1 MHAKAKNQAP
11 VKIDT
16 FKVTSSNYWYFPV
29 ILGFAILIL
38 YGQTTSFDYCGDDVL
53 VTTGNQYVKQGFGGI
68 KKIFS
73 HSYMHGYTTEADPL
87 YRPMPLL
94 TYAIE
99 GQLFG
104 FSPKTHHVWNIIYY
118 IFCCISFYYFLK
130 KLQFTHII
138 SFAIALLFTIHPLHT
153 EVVSNIKSRD
163 EILAFLGLL
172 IMLNAYF
179 NLKQSLLW
187 KCIGVFGFFIA
198 LLSKEIA
205 LSFIAIPLLI
215 DHFSF
220 KTDWKILAK
229 KTVPYLVTLGFFL
242 IIRFTIDLSNTDK
255 LTLLENSLMQCNG
268 IIDRF
273 PTAFYILFKYL
284 VLFIFPFNLS
294 YDYSYNQ
301 IPIQSY
307 FSFPVVLCL
316 LAFIGMVY
324 YVFKYFK
331 TTPSLAIGA
340 LWFLITISITSN
352 IIFLTGATMAERFMF
367 TPSAGIS
374 IFIFAVFLTHHDKI
388 PFSKKYQTI
397 LYAIVLVLFSI
408 STYTRNKV
416 WKNDKELFISGIQ
429 SAPESART
437 NMFYGRYF
445 YNEAKPMTNIQQK
458 SILLDSAI
466 LYYQKALRIY
476 PKFHVAHHFLGW
488 AYREKNMKNEEK
500 IAYKNAYESDT
511 SYYPALISLS
521 IAELKQENF
530 IEAIRLL
537 EKSKTVN
544 ENSYD
549 TNYNLGLAFRGNKQ
563 YQEAISSYLKAHQI
577 NPAREEPISQLIKIY
592 RDDLNKLDSALYY
605 NELIKKIKR

>member
-1 MHAKAKNQAP
+1 M
-11 VKIDT
+11 
-16 FKVTSSNYWYFPV
+16 
-29 ILGFAILIL
+29 
-38 YGQTTSFDYCGDDVL
+38 
-53 VTTGNQYVKQGFGGI
+53 
-68 KKIFS
+68 
-73 HSYMHGYTTEADPL
+73 
-87 YRPMPLL
+87 
-94 TYAIE
+94 
-99 GQLFG
+99 
-104 FSPKTHHVWNIIYY
+104 
-118 IFCCISFYYFLK
+118 
-130 KLQFTHII
+130 QFTHII

-179 NLKQSLLW
+179 NQKQSLLW

-352 IIFLTGATMAERFMF
+352 IIF
-367 TPSAGIS
+367 
-374 IFIFAVFLTHHDKI
+374 
-388 PFSKKYQTI
+388 
-397 LYAIVLVLFSI
+397 
-408 STYTRNKV
+408 
-416 WKNDKELFISGIQ
+416 
-429 SAPESART
+429 
-437 NMFYGRYF
+437 
-445 YNEAKPMTNIQQK
+445 
-458 SILLDSAI
+458 
-466 LYYQKALRIY
+466 
-476 PKFHVAHHFLGW
+476 
-488 AYREKNMKNEEK
+488 
-500 IAYKNAYESDT
+500 
-511 SYYPALISLS
+511 
-521 IAELKQENF
+521 
-530 IEAIRLL
+530 
-537 EKSKTVN
+537 
-544 ENSYD
+544 
-549 TNYNLGLAFRGNKQ
+549 
-563 YQEAISSYLKAHQI
+563 
-577 NPAREEPISQLIKIY
+577 
-592 RDDLNKLDSALYY
+592 
-605 NELIKKIKR
+605 